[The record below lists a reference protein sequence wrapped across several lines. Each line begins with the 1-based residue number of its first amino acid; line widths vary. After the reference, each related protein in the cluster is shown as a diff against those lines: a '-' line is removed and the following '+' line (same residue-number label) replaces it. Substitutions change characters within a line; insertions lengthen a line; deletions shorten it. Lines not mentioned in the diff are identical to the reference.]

1 MKKFLA
7 LSLLAACAALP
18 LAAAA
23 AEASV
28 YADVLSAYVYRGQ
41 VGNDEAVFQPGLD
54 VTGPLGLGASFWGSM
69 NLTDNPSVWYP
80 DTAGEFGEYNLGL
93 NWTCPGEGLVSLTLG
108 GLAFVYPQD
117 SSAVETDVEDNVVLG
132 EDGLP
137 VVSEAPAD
145 GGFEVFAEAAAE
157 EVILQPTLRF
167 CHDLDNSDD
176 WIALLSIGHSL
187 PFSDNLSLDLG
198 ATVGYAGE
206 YYVSDNYNESDAGSA
221 FTHVQLDAGLNYAL
235 TESASVGLK
244 GSFSSIIDSDIR
256 DDIEA
261 YEGGYP
267 DVDIFYGGV
276 TASYSF

>member
-1 MKKFLA
+1 MKKILA
-7 LSLLAACAALP
+7 LSLLAAFAALP

-23 AEASV
+23 AEASA

-69 NLTDNPSVWYP
+69 NLTDNQSVWYP

-93 NWTCPGEGLVSLTLG
+93 NWTCPGEGPISLTLG
-108 GLAFVYPQD
+108 GLAFVYAED
-117 SSAVETDVEDNVVLG
+117 SSAVEVDDAGAAVLG
-132 EDGLP
+132 DDGLP
-137 VVSEAPAD
+137 IVSEAPAN
-145 GGFEVFAEAAAE
+145 GGYEVFAEIAAE
-157 EVILQPTLRF
+157 DVILAPTLRF

-206 YYVSDNYNESDAGSA
+206 YYVSDNYNDSDAGSA
-221 FTHVQLDAGLNYAL
+221 FTHVQVDAGLNYAL

-244 GSFSSIIDSDIR
+244 GAFSSIIDSDIR
-256 DDIEA
+256 DDIDA
-261 YEGGYP
+261 AEGGYP
-267 DVDIFYGGV
+267 DVDIFYGSV